1 MYTPTQEELEA
12 KKKEIEEAKADL
24 EKRKTQ
30 IRASRLSLT
39 ILLVIEAVIV
49 LMHFPK
55 FLGAEWIENALVAMR
70 TFLVDFLWPSDA
82 ADMITYKGTIYEIC
96 TWFQNLPVYP
106 VLVQVMIYLV
116 PGLFVLSIVRIKV
129 LDWRIG
135 RVGRTSKQT
144 KTPKEKTDKEKT
156 SDKGEKGGI
165 KLPTFTGSDYHGILT
180 PQEIKE
186 ANEYCERH
194 RERCDDPFAED
205 PGIRIQQLTGEY
217 TLGEARDYVI
227 PWDGNGEINLSRILQ
242 VPAKVVREKD
252 GPYFYTKRHGQVIK
266 APEPL
271 RRYDPEFA
279 IVDDNGRDVVCVI
292 TWLGG

>member
-1 MYTPTQEELEA
+1 MYTPTQEELGRT
-12 KKKEIEEAKADL
+12 KADF

-70 TFLVDFLWPSDA
+70 TFLVEFLWPSDA
-82 ADMITYKGTIYEIC
+82 ADMITYRGTIYEIC

-106 VLVQVMIYLV
+106 LLVQVMIYLV

-129 LDWRIG
+129 LDWRINRLG
-135 RVGRTSKQT
+135 RPARP
-144 KTPKEKTDKEKT
+144 PKPPKPPKPEPE
-156 SDKGEKGGI
+156 SGKGGI
-165 KLPTFTGSDYHGILT
+165 KLPMFTGSDYHGILT

-194 RERCDDPFAED
+194 RERCDDPFSEE
-205 PGIRIQQLTGEY
+205 PGIRIQQLTGEC
-217 TLGEARDYVI
+217 TLGSAKDYVI
-227 PWDGNGEINLSRILQ
+227 PWDGNGEINLSCILQ
-242 VPAKVVREKD
+242 APAKVVLEKD

-271 RRYDPEFA
+271 RRYDPEFVIA
-279 IVDDNGRDVVCVI
+279 DDNGRDVVCVI